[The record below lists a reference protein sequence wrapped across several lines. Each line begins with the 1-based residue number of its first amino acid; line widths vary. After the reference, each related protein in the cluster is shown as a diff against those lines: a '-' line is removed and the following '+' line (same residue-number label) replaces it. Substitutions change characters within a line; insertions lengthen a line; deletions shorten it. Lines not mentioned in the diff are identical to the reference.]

1 MSKLLKRVLVID
13 EDKLTEYIMPAY
25 PVFFDRLY
33 IVKRTEGCYNRFIN
47 YISAESYFINSSL
60 PLLSIISLISL
71 KVIDSEIYFFEGEK
85 NFSIVDR
92 RIRFSDISSFN
103 NDMFSVDYF
112 VNYKYYIKKIDELR
126 VTPDVCSMMRNFFT
140 SQQNLSKIDFDF
152 LAGESFLATSDVY
165 LRKNDTCFDNISLKE
180 LVAGK
185 LLYEEFFKNN
195 ICHSLEN
202 LKYKRELFSL
212 GVSMISGQSSNLQ
225 IIDGYPAI
233 YKFYSALFF
242 YIGLVKHS
250 LGFIASA
257 FMFFFRSLETYCDGF
272 LIMNGLASIGDFY
285 NKSGQI
291 KGRDV
296 FLLKGHP
303 VNGFGAKWGEVI
315 ATAYGNQI
323 NSKTKNYLSD
333 MKSLR
338 NNFLLAH
345 GDSKVNNVVVNNF
358 STEVRNLIF
367 GLEASC
373 SQVNCNWKLV
383 LTKIENAFRLNPY
396 LNFFEY
402 LDNSNIFSIKNFS

>member
-13 EDKLTEYIMPAY
+13 EGKLAEYIMPAY
-25 PVFFDRLY
+25 PLFFDRLY
-33 IVKRTEGCYNRFIN
+33 IVNRTGDCYNRFIN

-60 PLLSIISLISL
+60 PQLSIISLISL
-71 KVIDSEIYFFEGEK
+71 RNIDSEIYFFEGEK
-85 NFSIVDR
+85 KFSIVER
-92 RIRFSDISSFN
+92 SIRFSDISIFN
-103 NDMFSVDYF
+103 NDMYSVEYF
-112 VNYKYYIKKIDELR
+112 VNYKYYVKRIDELR
-126 VTPDVCSMMRNFFT
+126 ITPDVCGMMRSFFI

-185 LLYEEFFKNN
+185 LLYEDFFKND
-195 ICHSLEN
+195 ICHSLDN
-202 LKYKRELFSL
+202 LKYKKELFSM
-212 GVSMISGQSSNLQ
+212 GVSMISDQSSNLQ
-225 IIDGYPAI
+225 MIDGYPAI

-242 YIGLVKHS
+242 YIGLVKYS

-296 FLLKGHP
+296 FLLNGHP
-303 VNGFGAKWGEVI
+303 VNGFGAKWGEVMS
-315 ATAYGNQI
+315 TAYGNQI
-323 NSKTKNYLSD
+323 SSKTKNYLSD

-345 GDSKVNNVVVNNF
+345 GDSKVNNAVVNDF
-358 STEVRNLIF
+358 SAEVRNLIF
-367 GLEASC
+367 CLESTC
-373 SQVNCNWKLV
+373 SQINCNWKLV
-383 LTKIENAFRLNPY
+383 LTKIENAFRINPY

-402 LDNSNIFSIKNFS
+402 LDNNKIFSIKKFN